1 MYSDSRLKAFQE
13 SMHLPICDRITDETM
28 VSFWGS
34 GALLASREEMDNII
48 NAIMKVYENRDK
60 LKSV

>member
-1 MYSDSRLKAFQE
+1 MYSASRLNEYKAG
-13 SMHLPICDRITDETM
+13 MRLPNCDKITDETM
-28 VSFWGS
+28 VSFAGS
-34 GALLASREEMDNII
+34 GALLGSREEMDSII